1 MGVLLAFADRAAV
14 RDLEVRVDC
23 VVLVHSWGRLIRG
36 EMEVVDMTVGR
47 VQMVFLDW
55 LAATACQVR
64 TYLLHLHIVSVVVQA
79 AVAADPAV
87 AVEEPAA
94 AVAVVAAVVAAAAVC
109 ILTTEKVEMAVQ
121 AVQAVMVVMAAL
133 AAMVALA
140 AKEVTAEVC

>member
-1 MGVLLAFADRAAV
+1 MLELAGKEVFRKMAAM
-14 RDLEVRVDC
+14 VDC
-23 VVLVHSWGRLIRG
+23 AAMDLLLERRIRG

-47 VQMVFLDW
+47 VQMVSLGW

-64 TYLLHLHIVSVVVQA
+64 NYLLHLHIVSVVVQA

-87 AVEEPAA
+87 AEEEPAA
-94 AVAVVAAVVAAAAVC
+94 AVAAAVVVVAAAAVC
-109 ILTTEKVEMAVQ
+109 ILTTEKVEM